1 MFSFDLVTSF
11 PVSFFEIAAQAAC
24 DRAAMATGDAASSEV
39 DGGQL
44 RIIRVIKP
52 AAALLPGPSRQ
63 QRPQLEQP
71 RLCLCCR

>member
-1 MFSFDLVTSF
+1 MFIFDLITSF

-24 DRAAMATGDAASSEV
+24 DRAASAVATGTAAAGEGEV

-52 AAALLPGPSRQ
+52 LR
-63 QRPQLEQP
+63 
-71 RLCLCCR
+71 